1 MKNSAQI
8 KVHET
13 NKTYGRNL
21 TVRMIDV
28 TRRLVGSSRCFE
40 TARFYVRRCRVRR
53 LLRTY
58 TSDGAFENTHRVALI
73 ELSRIIV

>member
-1 MKNSAQI
+1 MKNSAQF

-28 TRRLVGSSRCFE
+28 SRRLVGSCRCFE
-40 TARFYVRRCRVRR
+40 TARFYVRRCRVFDDYYVHIQAMGR
-53 LLRTY
+53 LKI
-58 TSDGAFENTHRVALI
+58 HIALF
-73 ELSRIIV
+73 